1 MKQLTASDIQI
12 TYTEKRDAAKNL
24 LDFILSD
31 RCLEGRVGVLY
42 GLRRT
47 GKTTVMQQIM
57 KENEDQFSSLFL
69 EVSSKDTMADVYARL
84 DQALKDHVKCVFLDE
99 ITNIPDFIEE
109 SALLADIYAKEGLR
123 IILAGTD
130 SLSFI
135 FAENNSLFDRTEHIS
150 TTYIPFEEHCRVL
163 GTKDMDDYISYGGL
177 MKKGA
182 SKDDRIVHD
191 HHTAMKYL
199 DDAVSDNISRSIQK
213 LADFSNHTELSSVTA
228 KEMRAVIE
236 KMVEKYS
243 GVLNPALANEALKK
257 VVLSFPTD
265 SLALK
270 LLEGEELFARLRAD
284 KPQIVREFVKE
295 INADTQIVHKFSEDM
310 VTSLEDELI
319 QLGFLS
325 ATNRQNFFYDAHVG
339 WRSSPLEKEYY
350 LIQPAVKYYHLQK
363 ALEFVQ
369 TKEYYNDLSAAGQ
382 RYVLE
387 QLDSKVRGDMTEQI
401 IVFEVSNALP
411 SSRYFVCKTVF
422 RDLHRNR
429 SGEYDMLIYDRKKD
443 SYTAFE
449 IKHTNQPYSEQYKHL
464 LNPDFQDVADR
475 KYGDK
480 ENTCVLYNGSTF
492 STPQGVTY
500 LNLSDFVEEITRR
513 KDVAETI
520 QHLCR
525 DIPVKDLEQIEEDY
539 DNSGRGDY

>member
-57 KENEDQFSSLFL
+57 KENEDQLSSLFL
-69 EVSSKDTMADVYARL
+69 EASSKDTMADVYARL

-228 KEMRAVIE
+228 KEMRTVIE

-401 IVFEVSNALP
+401 IVFEVSSALP

-429 SGEYDMLIYDRKKD
+429 SGEYDMLIYDRKRD

-464 LNPDFQDVADR
+464 LNPDFQDTADR

-480 ENTCVLYNGSTF
+480 ENACVLYNGSTF

-500 LNLSDFVEEITRR
+500 LNLSDFVKEITRR